1 MVCTWEALLGGRPGG
16 KIQAKIHTG
25 RSQAAAILY
34 TTGKPDSAGDP
45 EPGSTYTWKPV
56 YAGGL
61 MVCVREALQSGRPG
75 DKTHCKIH
83 GSRSMPEAIWYT
95 SGKPNNAGGRPPG
108 YTHTWKPVYA
118 GGLMMRIREARQS
131 GRPGDRIQCKI
142 HGGRSM
148 PEAVLYTTGRPDN
161 AGGPRQDQRRHGRRY
176 RPKPYRVTMG
186 SPTQREARRSNTR

>member
-1 MVCTWEALLGGRPGG
+1 
-16 KIQAKIHTG
+16 
-25 RSQAAAILY
+25 
-34 TTGKPDSAGDP
+34 
-45 EPGSTYTWKPV
+45 
-56 YAGGL
+56 

-83 GSRSMPEAIWYT
+83 GSPSMPEAIWYT

-176 RPKPYRVTMG
+176 RPKALSCVYGKPDTAGGPAIKYTLRYTEAGLCRSPYSSYMG
-186 SPTQREARRSNTR
+186 SPTPREAHDLDLRRHGSRSRPEALWFVYGKPDRAGGPGIE